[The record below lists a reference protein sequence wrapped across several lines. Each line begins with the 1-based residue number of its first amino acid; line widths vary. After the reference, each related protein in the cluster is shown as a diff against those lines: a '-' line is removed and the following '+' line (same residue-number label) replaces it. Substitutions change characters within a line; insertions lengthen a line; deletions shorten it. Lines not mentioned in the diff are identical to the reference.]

1 MHAFILVLF
10 AGLALAE
17 PPLRQLPDAGPRP
30 GLPRVAVTRSCADIE
45 ADARALVDDAQ
56 GCAGSC
62 AVVSFAEL
70 LGPDTCVAAFQCATS
85 LPAELDR
92 AAFVVSARALI
103 EEKRD
108 CGECATA
115 ACRPPEDLAATC
127 VDGACE
133 LVPRASAPNREPP
146 PAAR

>member
-1 MHAFILVLF
+1 MAW
-10 AGLALAE
+10 
-17 PPLRQLPDAGPRP
+17 
-30 GLPRVAVTRSCADIE
+30 RVAIVGRPNVGKSTLFNRLIGRK
-45 ADARALVDDAQ
+45 RALVDDTQ

-108 CGECATA
+108 CGECAMA

-133 LVPRASAPNREPP
+133 LVPRDSAPNREPP